1 MTRAGCLVISSL
13 LLTAA
18 VLRGHAGDRFGLT
31 PLPTER
37 QVVHVLNRLTFGAT
51 PEDVDRVR
59 RIGIDAWI
67 DQQLHPERVTE
78 NPALDAKLR
87 QFQTLDMPT
96 WQLLQ
101 KYPAVPAALTVNPPS
116 QVAFIALTQ
125 QQRNILTSCSVD
137 ERLVMLAALDPNTR
151 GLVLAASPP
160 P

>member
-67 DQQLHPERVTE
+67 DQQLHPERLTE
-78 NPALDAKLR
+78 NPALDVRLR
-87 QFQTLDMPT
+87 QFQTLALPM
-96 WQLLQ
+96 WQILD
-101 KYPAVPAALTVNPPS
+101 KYPAVPPALTARPPS
-116 QVAFIALTQ
+116 LDALLSLTP
-125 QQRNILTSCSVD
+125 QQRNILQSCSVE
-137 ERLVMLAALDPNTR
+137 ERRVMLDALDPQK
-151 GLVLAASPP
+151 
-160 P
+160 